1 MKKTIILSLVTIMT
15 ALLCPAEMSAQGF
28 WKKVQKAGKDIE
40 KTLNG
45 VSETLNSVSDNS
57 TSTTSGTSKTYTPGS
72 DGRLSTSSEVDGIK
86 LKVKSCNVDDEN
98 NAVIVFTLT
107 NNRPDDFREW
117 FSNNSS
123 EVYDDEGNVYQG
135 SDKINYAPGN
145 EVVYEHSVE
154 LKIPAGLTTKWK
166 MRIRRVDPAATV
178 LNKVR
183 IRLTNGRCFYIYN
196 LPITRE
202 GDK

>member
-15 ALLCPAEMSAQGF
+15 SLLCPAEMSAQGF

-57 TSTTSGTSKTYTPGS
+57 TTTAGTSKTYTPGS
-72 DGRLSTSSEVDGIK
+72 DGRLSTSSEADGIK

-107 NNRPDDFREW
+107 NNRPDDYRGW

-123 EVYDDEGNVYQG
+123 EAYDDEGNLYQG
-135 SDKINYAPGN
+135 SDIISYAPGN
-145 EVVYEHSVE
+145 AVVYDYNSE

-166 MRIRRVDPAATV
+166 MRVRRVDPAATM
-178 LNKVR
+178 LKKVR
-183 IRLTNGRCFYIYN
+183 VRLTNNQSFYIYN

-202 GDK
+202 GDE